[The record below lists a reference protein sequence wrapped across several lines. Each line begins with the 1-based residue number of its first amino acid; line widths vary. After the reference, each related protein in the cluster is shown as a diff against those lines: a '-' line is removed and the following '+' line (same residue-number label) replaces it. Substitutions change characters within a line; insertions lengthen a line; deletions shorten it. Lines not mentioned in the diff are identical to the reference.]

1 VGPPLC
7 RLCQMDETT
16 SQLEFFEAPNPGV
29 IRPLITPVGRLEV
42 RHDHAILLGMAG
54 LIGVAVIFAGGV
66 ERGKQLARTER
77 VLMAPPSS
85 RSSSSS
91 SASSSSASPATSLN
105 SPEPARAGASS
116 SPITPRQSTPS
127 PKPATAPRVPK
138 RLAESSARFAV
149 QVVSYTK
156 PALAARELSRLQ
168 ARGESAF
175 LIKRADKAV
184 LFVGPFTSR
193 KLAKDKLA
201 GLKPRYRDCFVRS
214 L

>member
-1 VGPPLC
+1 
-7 RLCQMDETT
+7 MTEHEA
-16 SQLEFFEAPNPGV
+16 QLEFFETPNPGTL
-29 IRPLITPVGRLEV
+29 RPLIAPVGRLEM

-54 LIGVAVIFAGGV
+54 LVGVAVMFAGGV

-77 VLMAPPSS
+77 MLMAPPSS
-85 RSSSSS
+85 HSSSSS
-91 SASSSSASPATSLN
+91 SASSSSASPATPLN
-105 SPEPARAGASS
+105 SPEHANAPSS
-116 SPITPRQSTPS
+116 RTTLRQTTPS
-127 PKPATAPRVPK
+127 PKPSTAPRAPK
-138 RLAESSARFAV
+138 RVAESSVRFAV

-156 PALAARELSRLQ
+156 PEFAARELKRLQ

-193 KLAKDKLA
+193 KLAKEKLA
-201 GLKPRYRDCFVRS
+201 GLKPRYRDCFVRN